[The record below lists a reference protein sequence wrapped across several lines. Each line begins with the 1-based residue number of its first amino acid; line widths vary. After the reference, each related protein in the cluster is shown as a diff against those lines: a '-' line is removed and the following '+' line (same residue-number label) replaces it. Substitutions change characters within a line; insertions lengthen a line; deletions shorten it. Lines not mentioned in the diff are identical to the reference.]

1 MSNKKLNV
9 IGHKC
14 GYDEVRIYVSVMTTQ
29 NTYFKL
35 YTEPTGYSIHILLKL
50 FPVLY
55 FIYDHSWYPNNKF
68 KLKSS
73 KPGLICPETIAPG
86 YVLYKELKGRP
97 NAIIFTPCH

>member
-1 MSNKKLNV
+1 MLNKKLNV

-50 FPVLY
+50 FSGIVFHICMTICGIPT
-55 FIYDHSWYPNNKF
+55 I
-68 KLKSS
+68 SS
-73 KPGLICPETIAPG
+73 SQNRANR
-86 YVLYKELKGRP
+86 V
-97 NAIIFTPCH
+97 